1 MTTAMIKQIVEQIE
15 TNQSFLVVAHENP
28 DGDAIGSTLGLANAL
43 REMGKD
49 VVALNVDG
57 VPQIMQFLPG
67 FDQLV
72 TALPDKSEFDVAFV
86 LDSGDLVRAGLPVH
100 ECSKVLINID
110 HHPHS
115 DFGDIC
121 FLDTAASATAVL
133 IDRILQRCDYEM
145 SLEVAKPLYLGI
157 LSDTGS
163 FRYSSANPEAFN
175 VAGRLVGMGID
186 PWEIASCLYESLAPE
201 RMKLL
206 GLVLPTLQISEC
218 GRYASVAMTE
228 DILKES
234 GASEEHTDGFV
245 NYPRAIRGVEVALFF
260 RQVAPNAYKISFR
273 SRGNI
278 DVGSMA
284 RELGGGGHHNAAG
297 AKVTGNLDEARAI
310 VSGLLDRLI

>member
-1 MTTAMIKQIVEQIE
+1 MIQQIVDQI
-15 TNQSFLVVAHENP
+15 TANMSFLVVAHENP

-43 REMGKD
+43 REMGKE

-67 FDQLV
+67 SAQIV
-72 TALPDKSEFDVAFV
+72 TTLPENKQFDVAFV
-86 LDSGDLVRAGLPVH
+86 LDSGDLVRAGVPVRDR
-100 ECSKVLINID
+100 CDTLINID

-115 DFGDIC
+115 EFGDIC
-121 FLDTAASATAVL
+121 YLDVEASATAVL
-133 IDRILQRCDYEM
+133 IDRILRKCDYQM
-145 SLEVAKPLYLGI
+145 SLEAAKPLYLGI

-163 FRYSSANPEAFN
+163 FRYSSANPEAFT
-175 VAGRLVGMGID
+175 VAGRLVEMGID

-206 GLVLPTLQISEC
+206 GLVLPTLEISEC

-228 DILKES
+228 EILKES

-260 RQVAPNAYKISFR
+260 RQIAADAYKISFR

-278 DVGSMA
+278 DVGAMA

-297 AKVTGNLDEARAI
+297 AKVTGSLEEVRAT
-310 VSGLLDRLI
+310 VSRLLDRLI

>member
-1 MTTAMIKQIVEQIE
+1 MIQQIVDLIKE
-15 TNQSFLVVAHENP
+15 NRSFLVVAHENP

-67 FDQLV
+67 FDQLE
-72 TALPDKSEFDVAFV
+72 TSLPEGKHFDVAFV
-86 LDSGDLVRAGLPVH
+86 LDSGDLVRAGVPAR
-100 ECSKVLINID
+100 ECSKILVNID

-115 DFGDIC
+115 EFGDIC
-121 FLDTAASATAVL
+121 FVDISASATAILINRVL
-133 IDRILQRCDYEM
+133 EQCDYEM
-145 SLEVAKPLYLGI
+145 SLDVAKPLYLAI

-163 FRYSSANPEAFN
+163 FRYSSANQEAFN
-175 VAGRLVGMGID
+175 VAGQMIGMGID

-206 GLVLPTLQISEC
+206 GLVLPTLEISDC

-228 DILKES
+228 EILKKS

-260 RQVAPNAYKISFR
+260 RQVAADAYKISFR
-273 SRGNI
+273 SRGTV
-278 DVGSMA
+278 DVGAMA

-297 AKVTGNLDEARAI
+297 AKVTGTLEEARAA
-310 VSGLLDRLI
+310 VSRLLDRLI

>member
-1 MTTAMIKQIVEQIE
+1 MIAQIVKAIE
-15 TNQSFLVVAHENP
+15 ENQSFLVVAHENP

-49 VVALNVDG
+49 VVAFNVDG

-72 TALPDKSEFDVAFV
+72 TEISDGKSFDVAFV
-86 LDSGDLVRAGLPVH
+86 LDSGDLVRAGIPVRDI
-100 ECSKVLINID
+100 CKIVINID
-110 HHPHS
+110 HHPLS

-133 IDRILQRCDYEM
+133 IDRVLNQCDYQM
-145 SLEVAKPLYLGI
+145 SLDVAKPLYLGI

-163 FRYSSANPEAFN
+163 FRYSSANPEAFT

-206 GLVLPTLQISEC
+206 GLVLPTLEISEC

-228 DILKES
+228 EILKES

-260 RQVAPNAYKISFR
+260 RQVAPDAFKISFR
-273 SRGNI
+273 SRGKI
-278 DVGSMA
+278 DVGAMS

-297 AKVTGNLDEARAI
+297 AKVTGTLEEARAT
-310 VSGLLDRLI
+310 VSRLLDRLI